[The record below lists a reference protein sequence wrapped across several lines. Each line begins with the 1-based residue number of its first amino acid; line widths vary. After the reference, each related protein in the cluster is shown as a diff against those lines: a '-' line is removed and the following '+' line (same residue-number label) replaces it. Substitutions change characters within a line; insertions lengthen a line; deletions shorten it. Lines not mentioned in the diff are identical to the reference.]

1 MPSASLSA
9 AASAAVST
17 SSTALGVAVTSAC
30 RPPRSG
36 SLYLLPSHAGVSFA
50 FRRFR
55 APLRPRIV
63 PAFITSQRSGAGV
76 NIRDMTSVPDRA
88 RVRLTGISSRAYEHP
103 ADRSALVALRKLSG
117 FDVLLKKLF
126 GLFNERAFR
135 LTYLAGAVR
144 VSERQ
149 FPHIHEMVR
158 DGAYILD
165 LPEVPECYVLQTPIV
180 NAMALGRDKPF
191 IVLNSGMIELLD
203 PEKLR
208 AVIGHELGHIL
219 SGHALYRTMLL
230 ILLQLAAR
238 AAFLPI
244 ALALTAIIW
253 GLEEW
258 FRKSELSCDRAG
270 LLAGQDLDASRRVL
284 MKLAGGAQLSE
295 LNPDAFR
302 EQAHE
307 YDAVP
312 DLRDSVLKIL
322 QLQGT
327 THPFAV
333 VRFAELDYWATHGEY
348 ERILNGDYP
357 RREDDGSASVGEE
370 VRNAA
375 KSYQE
380 SWNRSQDPLIGIFRG
395 VAETGARAA
404 GGLFDRLQNR
414 GPGGPGGT
422 SGNDD
427 N

>member
-1 MPSASLSA
+1 MPSYRTGLIPAQ
-9 AASAAVST
+9 
-17 SSTALGVAVTSAC
+17 
-30 RPPRSG
+30 P
-36 SLYLLPSHAGVSFA
+36 AGAWV
-50 FRRFR
+50 
-55 APLRPRIV
+55 I
-63 PAFITSQRSGAGV
+63 
-76 NIRDMTSVPDRA
+76 IRDMTSVPDRA

-117 FDVLLKKLF
+117 FDTLLRKLF

-149 FPHIHEMVR
+149 FPHIYELVR
-158 DGAYILD
+158 DGSYILD
-165 LPEVPECYVLQTPIV
+165 LDEVPEVYVTQNPLV

-191 IVLNSGMIELLD
+191 IVITTGMVNLYD
-203 PEKLR
+203 PEELR
-208 AVIGHELGHIL
+208 WVVGHELGHIL
-219 SGHALYRTMLL
+219 SGHVVYRTMLL
-230 ILLQLAAR
+230 ILLRLAAR
-238 AAFLPI
+238 VAFLPI
-244 ALALTAIIW
+244 TLGLGAIIW

-270 LLAGQDLDASRRVL
+270 LLAGQDVDAARRAL

-322 QLQGT
+322 QLQGN

-348 ERILNGDYP
+348 ERILGGDYT
-357 RREDDGSASVGEE
+357 RRDTDSSASVGEE

-375 KSYQE
+375 KAYQD

-395 VAETGARAA
+395 VAEGAARAG

-414 GPGGPGGT
+414 PPTGGSGTGNGG
-422 SGNDD
+422 D

>member
-1 MPSASLSA
+1 
-9 AASAAVST
+9 
-17 SSTALGVAVTSAC
+17 
-30 RPPRSG
+30 
-36 SLYLLPSHAGVSFA
+36 
-50 FRRFR
+50 
-55 APLRPRIV
+55 
-63 PAFITSQRSGAGV
+63 
-76 NIRDMTSVPDRA
+76 MTSVPDRA

-117 FDVLLKKLF
+117 FDTLLRKLF

-149 FPHIHEMVR
+149 FPHIHELTR
-158 DGAYILD
+158 DGSYVLD
-165 LPEVPECYVLQTPIV
+165 LPEVPEVFVVQSPLV
-180 NAMALGRDKPF
+180 NAMALGRDRPF
-191 IVLNSGMIELLD
+191 IVITTGMVNLYD
-203 PEKLR
+203 PEELR
-208 AVIGHELGHIL
+208 WVIGHELGHIL
-219 SGHALYRTMLL
+219 SGHAVYRTMLL
-230 ILLQLAAR
+230 WLITLATRIAWT
-238 AAFLPI
+238 PI
-244 ALALTAIIW
+244 GLGIQAIVW

-270 LLAGQDLDASRRVL
+270 LLAGQDVDAGRRAL

-302 EQAHE
+302 EQARE

-312 DLRDSVLKIL
+312 DLRDSILKIL
-322 QLQGT
+322 QLQGN
-327 THPFAV
+327 THPFSV

-348 ERILNGDYP
+348 ERILGGDYP
-357 RREDDGSASVGEE
+357 RRDTDARTSVGDE

-375 KSYQE
+375 KSYQD

-414 GPGGPGGT
+414 GPGGPGGGT
-422 SGNDD
+422 GGNSGNDD

>member
-1 MPSASLSA
+1 
-9 AASAAVST
+9 
-17 SSTALGVAVTSAC
+17 
-30 RPPRSG
+30 
-36 SLYLLPSHAGVSFA
+36 
-50 FRRFR
+50 
-55 APLRPRIV
+55 
-63 PAFITSQRSGAGV
+63 
-76 NIRDMTSVPDRA
+76 MTSVPDRA

-117 FDVLLKKLF
+117 FDTLLRKLF

-135 LTYLAGAVR
+135 LTYLAGSVR

-149 FPHIHEMVR
+149 FPHIYEMVR

-191 IVLNSGMIELLD
+191 IVINTGMIELFD
-203 PEKLR
+203 PEELR
-208 AVIGHELGHIL
+208 AVIGHEIGHIL
-219 SGHALYRTMLL
+219 SGHAVYRTMLL
-230 ILLQLAAR
+230 FLIQLAAR
-238 AAFLPI
+238 IAWMPI
-244 ALALTAIIW
+244 GYIGLRAIIW

-270 LLAGQDLDASRRVL
+270 LLAGQDIDASRRVL

-312 DLRDSVLKIL
+312 DLRDSILKIL
-322 QLQGT
+322 QLQGQ

-333 VRFAELDYWATHGEY
+333 VRFAELDHWASSGEY
-348 ERILNGDYP
+348 ERILGGDYP
-357 RREDDGSASVGEE
+357 RRDSDAGASVGEE

-375 KSYQE
+375 RAYQD

-395 VAETGARAA
+395 VAESAARAG

-414 GPGGPGGT
+414 PPGNGGN
-422 SGNDD
+422 GGGDD